1 MSLQRGWCRFRVRCH
16 VIQLQGQ
23 RVAAVLQSDPALYW
37 PWEFNF
43 DRKCSEKCWPLK
55 AEGWVMKTIVPAWS
69 VSWSL
74 KVWNIFRMSGDLPAG
89 RPLWGNSGGEGRGR
103 RRNIKHGQ
111 HQTTNNSSNYNIK
124 NNTSN
129 VFANLG
135 GRQASKRGN
144 QSWTLHCW
152 QPHTAGVGRYEK
164 YRGSSDWRLHQI
176 CLSLSWLLSPTFQ
189 TPEIR

>member
-1 MSLQRGWCRFRVRCH
+1 MLSVEWGG
-16 VIQLQGQ
+16 QLFSVGL
-23 RVAAVLQSDPALYW
+23 RL
-37 PWEFNF
+37 
-43 DRKCSEKCWPLK
+43 C
-55 AEGWVMKTIVPAWS
+55 IVPHLRPR
-69 VSWSL
+69 VTRTGFDLSL
-74 KVWNIFRMSGDLPAG
+74 ICRMFGELWAG
-89 RPLWGNSGGEGRGR
+89 RQLWGNSGGVGTPGR
-103 RRNIKHGQ
+103 RSNIKHGQ

-124 NNTSN
+124 NITSN

-135 GRQASKRGN
+135 GRQTRKRGN

-176 CLSLSWLLSPTFQ
+176 CLSLSWLFSPTFQ